1 MRPGKE
7 RATLPNHDDLA
18 VVLNRDPVCLVGRAE
33 VGCLAAVAGEARV
46 ERAVGVVARESEV
59 AGGALADRKEWP
71 TVPNRDDLAVVL
83 NRHGVCMIPDPPKLV
98 VCLPSPEKPASSE
111 PSRL

>member
-7 RATLPNHDDLA
+7 RPTLPNDDDLP
-18 VVLNRDPVCLVGRAE
+18 VSLNRDRVCLVGRAE

-46 ERAVGVVARESEV
+46 ERAVGVVAGEPEV
-59 AGGALADRKEWP
+59 AGGALAVRSAWP

-83 NRHGVCMIPDPPKLV
+83 NRHSVCMLPDP
-98 VCLPSPEKPASSE
+98 SE
-111 PSRL
+111 EGRLLTVAGEGGV